1 MVEKMIKKDHK
12 SHPGVI
18 YAESMLYAVAI
29 KAIYYGINMKGRLYP
44 MKPKVVKAPF
54 FNNKIKQSMER

>member
-29 KAIYYGINMKGRLYP
+29 KAIYYGINMK
-44 MKPKVVKAPF
+44 
-54 FNNKIKQSMER
+54 NKRERSKNHSSID